1 MNLKSD
7 DDLRK
12 KKTLLRCESENEQAV
27 SESSEDVH
35 DRICQLNCVSSFT
48 AVSLLDQFTA

>member
-1 MNLKSD
+1 MMDLKSD

-35 DRICQLNCVSSFT
+35 DQ
-48 AVSLLDQFTA
+48 